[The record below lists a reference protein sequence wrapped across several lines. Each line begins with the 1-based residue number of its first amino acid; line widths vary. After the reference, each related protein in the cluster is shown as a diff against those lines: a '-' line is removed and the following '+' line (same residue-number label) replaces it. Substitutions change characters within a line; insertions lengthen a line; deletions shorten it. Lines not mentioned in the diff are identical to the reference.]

1 MSSLYQTIQSSMSG
15 ALRISNLL
23 NPDDTPLDAAPLL
36 SQLLTLSGNKNSLLV
51 PPEIHNHLRLA
62 AKYLEEISE
71 PAQTTP
77 SIPRVHPVITQP
89 RCREV
94 RRTTAHN
101 IRITRETTLD
111 VLYTYPVG
119 AVVEYPEASSTG
131 YIGHLFQIDPS
142 KWSNPVLDVAY
153 SRGTPSGQTP
163 PEKAVYTKI
172 LRSSI
177 TNKAV
182 PCIRSHTTC
191 QGSKICPYSDTQLV
205 ELPHTSASLADVK
218 ERLQNDREQRSE
230 TSSPSKDVFLR
241 TVAYLA
247 AIQKLGCSR
256 PLSEQ
261 TFFLA
266 SEEEERQ
273 TREIYLQQVQRG
285 YRMPGGICEGRLVFS
300 YSETD
305 AEEPPVPYVCCE
317 HYVPGK
323 SKDHFHDWTVGG
335 GAYDIAYIEA
345 VITGDLE
352 ESARIEDEAGDKGY
366 GPAVECTTVSN
377 FSSQRA
383 FCPVPHRNAAGL
395 LVQSLLQH
403 LPCTSK
409 FRVYEPLEEHRSS
422 CPYILLITTDAHTH
436 PVPLPTKTPPNVRE
450 NLMGLLGQMVD
461 DLADLTARRFLRHP
475 ILKSFLSGEFP
486 NLINPTLADWHVSLA
501 NREHVKSYIKQ
512 AQEIHYPFGTGW
524 KGVINL
530 KSYQDTKLPKEHH
543 YIRRTLALP
552 AHSDPTDS
560 DDEEFSPQACKDDR
574 LRIIVCMT
582 PEASRRLLASG
593 RYLQSD
599 IGFRRII
606 GFKEFE
612 VASMDRDANT
622 SIIYCRIYLNRMTAQ
637 AHQRVFEE
645 IEGIVLEDTGKRLQW
660 HHLHATSLEDGLDS
674 MILSWTADQHRGQA
688 KGLGLHLQ
696 KLASCMPPKRDMY
709 ETERLLQD
717 LSPYEHLHRN
727 FRLCAT
733 TEQVRWLM
741 RSLVCMEHP
750 DWDGTIQMIS
760 VHGGKA
766 AQDWLQNKE
775 SSGFV
780 FEGICWQKSRML
792 RQIWEAGDN
801 NSNLIE
807 TTHRDVNREGVQCTL
822 VGGLKKGWQ
831 FDAMKMKTL
840 KAFESYGITPTH
852 KSTHISANALSN
864 LKRRDNHS
872 HRQLVAE
879 DVKIAAWNQKF
890 QTASDSL
897 VKAGRAVDG
906 KRRQLSMETDLSMRV
921 KVQQDLD
928 KKLRT
933 EVKARAAWEK
943 LVALRASLTE
953 IGSGKVGLLDPM
965 TTARD

>member
-1 MSSLYQTIQSSMSG
+1 MSG
-15 ALRISNLL
+15 ALCISNLL

-36 SQLLTLSGNKNSLLV
+36 SQLLTLSRNKNSLLV

-62 AKYLEEISE
+62 TKYLEEISE

-77 SIPRVHPVITQP
+77 SIPRVQPVITQP
-89 RCREV
+89 PGREV
-94 RRTTAHN
+94 HRTTAHN

-119 AVVEYPEASSTG
+119 AVVEYPETSSTG

-142 KWSNPVLDVAY
+142 KWLNPVLDVAY
-153 SRGTPSGQTP
+153 SRRTPSGQTP
-163 PEKAVYTKI
+163 PEKAVYAKI
-172 LRSSI
+172 LRSST
-177 TNKAV
+177 TNEAV

-191 QGSKICPYSDTQLV
+191 QGSKICRYSDTQLV
-205 ELPHTSASLADVK
+205 ELPHVSASLADVK
-218 ERLQNDREQRSE
+218 ERLQNDCEQRSE

-273 TREIYLQQVQRG
+273 TREIYLQQ
-285 YRMPGGICEGRLVFS
+285 GRLVFS
-300 YSETD
+300 YSEID
-305 AEEPPVPYVCCE
+305 AEEPPVPCE

-352 ESARIEDEAGDKGY
+352 ESARIEDEAADKGY
-366 GPAVECTTVSN
+366 GPVVECTTVSN

-383 FCPVPHRNAAGL
+383 FCPVPHRNAAGS
-395 LVQSLLQH
+395 LVQPLLEH

-409 FRVYEPLEEHRSS
+409 FHVYEPLEEHRSS
-422 CPYILLITTDAHTH
+422 CPYILLVTTDAHTH

-450 NLMGLLGQMVD
+450 KLMGLLGQMVD

-530 KSYQDTKLPKEHH
+530 KSYQDAKLPKEHH
-543 YIRRTLALP
+543 YIQRTLALP

-560 DDEEFSPQACKDDR
+560 DDEEFM
-574 LRIIVCMT
+574 CMT

-612 VASMDRDANT
+612 VAGMDRDANT

-637 AHQRVFEE
+637 AHQHVFEE

-660 HHLHATSLEDGLDS
+660 HHLHATSLENGLDS

-709 ETERLLQD
+709 ETERLLQE

-727 FRLCAT
+727 FRVCTMHYFRLVKLCAT

-750 DWDGTIQMIS
+750 DWDSTIQMIS
-760 VHGGKA
+760 IHGGKA

-792 RQIWEAGDN
+792 WQIWEAGDN

-822 VGGLKKGWQ
+822 VGGLKKGQQ

-897 VKAGRAVDG
+897 VKACRTVDG
-906 KRRQLSMETDLSMRV
+906 KRRQLSMETDPSMCV
-921 KVQQDLD
+921 KVQQDLN
-928 KKLRT
+928 KKLHA

-943 LVALRASLTE
+943 LVTLRASLTE
-953 IGSGKVGLLDPM
+953 IGSGKLGLLDPM
-965 TTARD
+965 TMTQD